1 MGRDLGIAN
10 RLRAAGLN
18 VVEVAG
24 WQTRGS
30 DSFNPRGSV
39 DHHTA
44 GPRTGNAPSLGVVV
58 NGRSDLPGPLCN
70 VLVGRDNTCYVVAA
84 GRANHAGSGGWKG
97 LVGNSSVFG
106 VERENVGTGAEPWR
120 PDQTETAARVHAA
133 LISAHGANA
142 SLVCEHKEWA
152 PTRKIDAFGVDGN
165 QMRAMV
171 NAYLHNAVNP
181 AQPVPVPPADPAAV
195 NFLKALSEAAK
206 QKPTLKSGAKGPAV
220 VDLQQNLNIIVGQR
234 VMPIDGKFGPTTER
248 WVKQFQKDHGITA
261 DGVVGYQTWVQIL
274 AARLRKA

>member
-44 GPRTGNAPSLGVVV
+44 GPRNGNAPSLNICV
-58 NGRSDLPGPLCN
+58 NGRTGLPGPLCN

-84 GRANHAGSGGWKG
+84 GRANHAGLGGWRG

-120 PDQTETAARVHAA
+120 PDQTETAAKVHAA
-133 LISAHGANA
+133 LISVHGAN
-142 SLVCEHKEWA
+142 SELVCEHKEWA
-152 PTRKIDAFGVDGN
+152 PRRKIDAYGIDGN
-165 QMRAMV
+165 QMRSMV
-171 NAYLHNAVNP
+171 RVFLGKPNP
-181 AQPVPVPPADPAAV
+181 TPPPAPPKPNTND
-195 NFLKALSEAAK
+195 FLKAISDAAK
-206 QKPTLKSGAKGPAV
+206 KKPTLKRGMNGAAV
-220 VDLQQNLNIIVGQR
+220 KDLQANINAIVKKN
-234 VMPIDGKFGPTTER
+234 VLAVDGNFGASTER
-248 WVKQFQKDHGITA
+248 WVKQFQKDKGLTA
-261 DGVVGYQTWVQIL
+261 DGVVGYNTWVQIL
-274 AARLRKA
+274 ANRF

>member
-1 MGRDLGIAN
+1 MGRDLGIAD

-44 GPRTGNAPSLGVVV
+44 GPRNGNAPSLNICV
-58 NGRSDLPGPLCN
+58 NGRTGLPGPLCN

-84 GRANHAGSGGWKG
+84 GKANHAGLGGWRG

-120 PDQTETAARVHAA
+120 PDQTETAAKVHAA
-133 LISAHGANA
+133 LISVHGANPE
-142 SLVCEHKEWA
+142 LVCEHKEWA
-152 PTRKIDAFGVDGN
+152 PRRKIDAYGVDGD
-165 QMRAMV
+165 QMRSMV
-171 NAYLHNAVNP
+171 RVFLGKPNP
-181 AQPVPVPPADPAAV
+181 TPPPAPPKPNTND
-195 NFLKALSEAAK
+195 FLKAISEAAK
-206 QKPTLKSGAKGPAV
+206 KKPTLKRGMKGNAVKDLQSNINAIVKKNVLV
-220 VDLQQNLNIIVGQR
+220 VDG
-234 VMPIDGKFGPTTER
+234 DFGASTER
-248 WVKQFQKDHGITA
+248 WVKQFQKDRGLTA
-261 DGVVGYQTWVQIL
+261 DGVVGYNTWVQIL
-274 AARLRKA
+274 ASRF